1 MELTKTNFL
10 GKTNTMQLNISE
22 EEFEEC
28 SKKHQS
34 GMAVQDAFPMLNADE
49 REFILT
55 GLTPEEWDN
64 LFK

>member
-1 MELTKTNFL
+1 MKLTKTNFL

-28 SKKHQS
+28 NKKYQS
-34 GMAVQDAFPMLNADE
+34 GMAVQDAFPMLNANE

-55 GLTPEEWDN
+55 GLTPEEWN
-64 LFK
+64 EIFE

>member
-10 GKTNTMQLNISE
+10 GKTNTMQLNISD

-28 SKKHQS
+28 SKKHRN
-34 GMAVQDAFPMLNADE
+34 GIAVQDAFPMLNADE